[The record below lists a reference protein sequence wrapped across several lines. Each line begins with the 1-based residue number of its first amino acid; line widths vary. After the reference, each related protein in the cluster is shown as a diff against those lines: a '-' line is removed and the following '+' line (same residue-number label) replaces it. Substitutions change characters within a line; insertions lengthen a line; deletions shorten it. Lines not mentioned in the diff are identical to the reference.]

1 MAHFAWECLC
11 QVGVLEMTLGPELG
25 LHSGPVTVGVLRVF
39 LFEGCINTAA
49 RMQL

>member
-11 QVGVLEMTLGPELG
+11 QVGVLEMTLGPGNLIMQFG

-39 LFEGCINTAA
+39 LFEG
-49 RMQL
+49 